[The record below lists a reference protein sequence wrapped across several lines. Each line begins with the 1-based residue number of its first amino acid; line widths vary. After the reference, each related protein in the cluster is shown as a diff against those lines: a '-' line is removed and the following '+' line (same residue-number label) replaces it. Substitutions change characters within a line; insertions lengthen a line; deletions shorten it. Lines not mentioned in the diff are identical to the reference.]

1 MKTEVKSGRLD
12 RMRGF
17 NYALSFIFSLLLVSC
32 GGIEHSNQIFKPEP
46 QSTQHKTP
54 TPRMLNNM
62 KPLPT
67 PPTAAP
73 STSCKALCVIDP
85 RTGRILYSHNANTRR
100 QVAST
105 QKIMT
110 ALCVTDAGNLGRSIT
125 IKSADHKVPRIR
137 MDLPAGDRYK
147 CYDLLRAMLTSS
159 FNDVAMTLARDTGGS
174 VNAFVARMNARA
186 KKMGMTN
193 SHFANPSGLPGQ
205 QYSTAR
211 DMAIAACYAY
221 NNNVIRQCI
230 NTESYS
236 FKLNNGRSRTIKS
249 TNKLLHNYP
258 YVTGMK
264 TGYTNAAGKCLI
276 SCANVGPYAV
286 IVVALGSSNAK
297 IWGESIKYINWA
309 LQIP

>member
-1 MKTEVKSGRLD
+1 
-12 RMRGF
+12 MRGF
-17 NYALSFIFSLLLVSC
+17 NYALSFILSLLCASC
-32 GGIEHSNQIFKPEP
+32 ASIENSTHIFKKDPNTV
-46 QSTQHKTP
+46 QRTTP

-67 PPTAAP
+67 PRVAAP
-73 STSCKALCVIDP
+73 IADCEAVCVIDP
-85 RTGRILYSHNANTRR
+85 RTGRILYAHNANVRR

-110 ALCVTDAGNLGRSIT
+110 ALCVLDAGNIGRNIT
-125 IKSADHKVPRIR
+125 IKAEDQKVSRIR
-137 MDLPAGDRYK
+137 MDLPVGGQYK

-159 FNDVAMTLARDTGGS
+159 YNDVAMTLARDTAGS
-174 VNAFVARMNARA
+174 VPAFVARMNARA
-186 KKMGMTN
+186 QRMGMTN
-193 SHFANPSGLPGQ
+193 TYFANPHGLPAK

-230 NTESYS
+230 NTDSYRFLQS
-236 FKLNNGRSRTIKS
+236 DGKVRTVNT
-249 TNKLLHNYP
+249 TNKLLKQYP

-264 TGYTNAAGKCLI
+264 TGYTNLAGKCLI

-297 IWGESIKYINWA
+297 IWGESMKYINWA

>member
-1 MKTEVKSGRLD
+1 
-12 RMRGF
+12 MRGF
-17 NYALSFIFSLLLVSC
+17 NYALSFILSLLCVSC
-32 GGIEHSNQIFKPEP
+32 ASIENTTHIFKKEANTV
-46 QSTQHKTP
+46 QRATP

-67 PPTAAP
+67 PRVAAP
-73 STSCKALCVIDP
+73 IANCAAVCVIDP

-110 ALCVTDAGNLGRSIT
+110 ALCVTDAGNLGRNIT
-125 IKSADHKVPRIR
+125 IKAEDHKVARIR
-137 MDLPAGDRYK
+137 MDLPVGGQYK
-147 CYDLLRAMLTSS
+147 CYELLRAMLTSS
-159 FNDVAMTLARDTGGS
+159 YNDVAMTLARDTAGS
-174 VNAFVARMNARA
+174 VPAFVARMNARA
-186 KKMGMTN
+186 KRMGMSNT
-193 SHFANPSGLPGQ
+193 HFANPHGLPAT

-230 NTESYS
+230 NTDSYTFIQS
-236 FKLNNGRSRTIKS
+236 NGKARTVKS
-249 TNKLLHNYP
+249 TNKLLKQYP

-264 TGYTNAAGKCLI
+264 TGYTNLAGKCLI
-276 SCANVGPYAV
+276 SSANVGPYAV
-286 IVVALGSSNAK
+286 IVVVLGSSNAK
-297 IWGESIKYINWA
+297 IWGESIQYINWA